1 MFHPAEALIAGETLV
16 VSSPAVP
23 EPVAVR
29 FGFGAADATN
39 LWNGAGLPASSFRSD
54 DWP

>member
-1 MFHPAEALIAGETLV
+1 VTSGEV
-16 VSSPAVP
+16 K

-29 FGFGAADATN
+29 FGWGAADQTN
-39 LWNGAGLPASSFRSD
+39 LWNGAGFPAASFRSD